1 MPLPSDYEERVY
13 AGVLGKIIGVYLG
26 RPFEGWTYERIMER
40 LGTIEYY
47 VHDKVGVP
55 LIVTDDDI
63 SGTFTFLRALE
74 DYDYNPDLSP
84 RDIGQSWLN
93 YLIEERTIL
102 WWGGMGNSTEHT
114 AFLRLKDGIEAPASG
129 SMALNGQVVSEQ
141 IGAQIFIDGWAM
153 ICPGD
158 PERAA
163 DFARRAG
170 SVSHD
175 GEAIYGAQVVAA
187 LEAAAFTERDVNK
200 LIDTA
205 LTLIPGDCLIRRL
218 IDDVRDWRAG
228 EDDWRKTREKIAAN
242 YGYDKYGGNC
252 HMIPNHGLIIHAL
265 VHGENDFSE
274 ALKIV
279 NTSGWDTDCNSGNVG
294 CIMGIKEGLRGIDEG
309 QDWRGPLADKIY
321 LPTVDGGRAISD
333 AVVESDH
340 IIRAGRR
347 LAGAEAWQP
356 KGGAR
361 YHFEMPGSVQGFEAD
376 DAFGHVAELAN
387 SEGHSIAGARSLK
400 VTILGKG
407 RVTSNVFTP
416 SHEVARFFDN
426 AGYALMASPAL
437 SPGQTVTMGIAADG
451 GNSSPLRCR
460 IVIQVYNA
468 ENELGPQ
475 HSDAANI
482 APGASQELSWTVPD
496 LAGFPI
502 ASVGV
507 EIEGGDGTI
516 YLDHLAW
523 QGAPNVTL
531 TRTEG
536 GTMWRRAWVN
546 GVDSYSPRYPE
557 PFRIIQN
564 TGTGLLTYGSREWRD
579 YAVSADVTPHMAK
592 GAGIAARVQG
602 MKRYYGLQ
610 LVDGGV
616 ELVKALDGQTV
627 LGRAD
632 LDWVLGETVILRL
645 NVRGDEIT
653 GFADGDELISVRDAS
668 RPLKEGAIALM
679 CSVGRTA
686 MQSVTISPLS
696 E

>member
-1 MPLPSDYEERVY
+1 MTLPPDYEERVY

-26 RPFEGWTYERIMER
+26 RPFEGWPFERIMER
-40 LGTIEYY
+40 LGEIEYY

-63 SGTFTFLRALE
+63 SGTFTFLRALQ
-74 DYDYNPDLSP
+74 DYDYDPDLSP
-84 RDIGQSWLN
+84 KDIGQSWLN

-114 AFLRLKDGIEAPASG
+114 AFLRLKEGIEAPKSG
-129 SMALNGQVVSEQ
+129 SMGLNGQVVSEQ

-153 ICPGD
+153 INPGD
-158 PERAA
+158 PEKAA

-187 LEAAAFTERDVNK
+187 LEAEAFVERDVNK

-205 LTLIPGDCLIRRL
+205 IQFIPADCLIRRL

-228 EDDWRKTREKIAAN
+228 ESDWKKTREKIAAN

-294 CIMGIKEGLRGIDEG
+294 CIMGIKEGVAGIDAG
-309 QDWRGPLADKIY
+309 PDWRGPLKDVLY
-321 LPTVDGGRAISD
+321 LPTIDGGRAISD

-340 IIRAGRR
+340 IINAGRR
-347 LAGAEAWQP
+347 LAGSDAWQP

-361 YHFEMPGSVQGFEAD
+361 FHFEMPGSLQGFKAD
-376 DAFGHVAELAN
+376 ENFGNVVAFENVAGN
-387 SEGHSIAGARSLK
+387 SIDGERSLK
-400 VTILGKG
+400 IEFSGKG
-407 RVTSNVFTP
+407 RVSSNVFTP
-416 SHEVARFFDN
+416 SHEVARFFDG

-437 SPGQTVTMGIAADG
+437 SPGQTVAAKVTSDDQNG
-451 GNSSPLRCR
+451 GVVSCR
-460 IVIQVYNA
+460 ITVEAYNGD
-468 ENELGPQ
+468 NELEF
-475 HSDAANI
+475 HSGDAVEIQPGGDAEI
-482 APGASQELSWTVPD
+482 AWTVPD
-496 LAGFPI
+496 LQGFPV
-502 ASVGV
+502 ASVG
-507 EIEGGDGTI
+507 IEVAGGEGVV
-516 YLDHLAW
+516 YLDSLRW
-523 QGAPNVTL
+523 TGIPEVTL

-546 GVDSYSPRYPE
+546 GVDSYVPRYPE

-564 TGTGLLTYGSREWRD
+564 SGTGLLTYGCREWQD
-579 YAVSADVTPHMAK
+579 YSVSADVTPHLAK

-602 MKRYYGLQ
+602 MRRYYSLE
-610 LVDGGV
+610 LVDGALQV
-616 ELVKALDGQTV
+616 VKARDGEEV
-627 LGRAD
+627 LAKANF
-632 LDWVLGETVILRL
+632 DWAFGETVELRL
-645 NVRGDEIT
+645 DVVGNEIK
-653 GFADGDELISVRDAS
+653 GFANGEEVLSVFDNDK
-668 RPLKEGAIALM
+668 PLSEGAIALL
-679 CSVGRTA
+679 CREGRTA
-686 MQSVTISPLS
+686 TQAVTVSAV
-696 E
+696 